1 MSLLLSARTETS
13 TLQSSLEINE
23 SVSESVKHESKPKH
37 KCMIPNGFSQQYDD
51 ELAVSETKQVQ
62 GHTTDVNLPR

>member
-1 MSLLLSARTETS
+1 
-13 TLQSSLEINE
+13 
-23 SVSESVKHESKPKH
+23 
-37 KCMIPNGFSQQYDD
+37 MIPNGFSQRYDD